1 MRPVTPRSPFC
12 SHRRGH
18 AQWPERVA
26 SQAMHRPGPTAELVG
41 SQLLRARTCRLFA
54 RAHLRLGG
62 GGVRQRGR
70 VRQRVRALLQ
80 SLKTRPVEHP
90 RLAHLAWNLVSFLR
104 STRLGRTVVRSKLQ
118 SPSSHNEL
126 LLPTEA
132 GGARVRAG
140 SDASPSRHAPW

>member
-1 MRPVTPRSPFC
+1 MEKIHNLYITSVNKQGTDTNYNYNLYFSNYGIVIGQDEEAYLNIKTF
-12 SHRRGH
+12 
-18 AQWPERVA
+18 
-26 SQAMHRPGPTAELVG
+26 
-41 SQLLRARTCRLFA
+41 
-54 RAHLRLGG
+54 
-62 GGVRQRGR
+62 
-70 VRQRVRALLQ
+70 Q

-90 RLAHLAWNLVSFLR
+90 RLAHLAWNFQVSFLR